1 VRVRVRVRV
10 RLRAR
15 GEARMATVATLV
27 CLHWP
32 ARSRRVSV
40 SVQFVSVSVQFV
52 SVSVQFVSVSVHV
65 LLGVCLCQ
73 RVCTCAWA
81 RRCTCRH
88 TDS

>member
-1 VRVRVRVRV
+1 MRVRVRVRV

-15 GEARMATVATLV
+15 GEARKAMVATLV

-32 ARSRRVSV
+32 ARSRR
-40 SVQFVSVSVQFV
+40 VSVSVQFV